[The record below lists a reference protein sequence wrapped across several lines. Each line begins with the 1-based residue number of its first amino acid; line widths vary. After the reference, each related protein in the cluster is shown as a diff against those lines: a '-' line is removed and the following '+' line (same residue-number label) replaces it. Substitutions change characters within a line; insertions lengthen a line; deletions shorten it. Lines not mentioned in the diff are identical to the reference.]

1 MNKVFVYGTLKRGN
15 SNSMMLHNQ
24 TYLGDGSTKKKY
36 VMYDA
41 GIPFVVED
49 NLSYEGDTPTLIR
62 GELWMVSNQ
71 VVKELDALEGHPYAY
86 RRTTVSLIMDDATED
101 SAFMYLFTVTPR
113 GEYVPSG
120 EYVERRRVTQPA
132 TGQQQETTTRTNY

>member
-15 SNSMMLHNQ
+15 SNSVMLHNQ
-24 TYLGDGSTKKKY
+24 TYLGDGSTKQKY

-49 NLSYEGDTPTLIR
+49 DLSYEGDTPTLIR
-62 GELWMVSNQ
+62 GELWLVTNQ

-86 RRTTVSLIMDDATED
+86 RRTTVSLVMDDATED
-101 SAFMYLFTVTPR
+101 SAFMYLFTTLPR

-120 EYVERRRVTQPA
+120 EFDETRRVWY
-132 TGQQQETTTRTNY
+132 TTSTNKKG